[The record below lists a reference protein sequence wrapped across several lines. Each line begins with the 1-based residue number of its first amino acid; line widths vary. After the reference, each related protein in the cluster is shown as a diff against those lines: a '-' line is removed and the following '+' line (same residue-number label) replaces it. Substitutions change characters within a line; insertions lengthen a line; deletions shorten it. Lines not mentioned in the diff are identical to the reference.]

1 MDWFPTQLLLVPKE
15 HMTQEELWASG
26 DLLGRIGQLAVKL
39 GSEKCPDGYR
49 TVSNFGHDGL
59 QSQMHGHVHLIGGK
73 WLGLYVMGQRFRY
86 GSLPGHASLRIR
98 ASLIG
103 SISSGI
109 SISRNLK
116 TRYVTTAAMAAP
128 PRTSSG

>member
-1 MDWFPTQLLLVPKE
+1 
-15 HMTQEELWASG
+15 MTQEELWASG

-39 GSEKCPDGYR
+39 GSESCDR
-49 TVSNFGHDGL
+49 TGTGSSPTSADDGL
-59 QSQMHGHVHLIGGK
+59 QTQPHGHVHVVGGK
-73 WLGLYVMGQRFRY
+73 PLGLYVRGK
-86 GSLPGHASLRIR
+86 SLRPLLGHASLRIR

-109 SISRNLK
+109 SKSRILK

-128 PRTSSG
+128 PRMSSG